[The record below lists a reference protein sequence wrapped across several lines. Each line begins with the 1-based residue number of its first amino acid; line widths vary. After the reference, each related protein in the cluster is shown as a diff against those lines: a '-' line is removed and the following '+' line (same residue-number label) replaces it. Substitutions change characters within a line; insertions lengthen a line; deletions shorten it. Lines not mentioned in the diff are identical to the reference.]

1 MKPTSRLGKSS
12 LDISPLTQSFVPNAR
27 KPTSLPPTI
36 NFVGTVILALCRS
49 ARRSKLV
56 HKKKRI
62 HSVNIN
68 FPIFQPELKQVN
80 T

>member
-1 MKPTSRLGKSS
+1 
-12 LDISPLTQSFVPNAR
+12 
-27 KPTSLPPTI
+27 LPPTI

-56 HKKKRI
+56 HKKKKRI